1 MAELTINRAPL
12 GVSTPVGTSAGVLRL
27 LLQRGV
33 GAPLLLLAVLA
44 MVILPLPPL
53 ALDVLFTFNIALS
66 VLVVMAV
73 VNVSRPL
80 DFGIFPTVLLLATLL
95 RLALNVASTRVV
107 LLHGH
112 EGTAAAGHVI
122 EAFGHFVVGGNYAV
136 GIVVFGILTI
146 INFVVV
152 TKGAGRISEVSA
164 RFTLDAMPG
173 KQMAIDADLNAGLI
187 NQDEARLRRS
197 EVRAEADFYGSMDGA
212 SKFVRGDA
220 TAGILILL
228 INIAGGLAIG
238 TLSHGMA
245 FSDAA
250 RVYTLLTIGDG
261 LVAQI
266 PALLLS
272 TGVAIIVT
280 RMSKAQDLGKE
291 LSRQLLSHP
300 RSLAVAGGVLGVMG
314 LIPGMPN
321 VAFLLFAAGC
331 GGGAWLLQRR
341 RKLLAAAAA
350 APSAAATAATVPAEQ
365 RELSWDD
372 VQSVDLIGVEVGF
385 RLVPLVDKVQGGE
398 LLARI
403 RGVRRKLSQE
413 LGFLVQSVHIRD
425 NLELSPNAY
434 RISLAGVVLA
444 ESVVYPDRELA
455 INPGRVF
462 GKPPGI
468 ETRDPAFGMEAVW
481 IEPAKREHA
490 QTLGYT
496 VVDASTVIATHLS
509 SVIQSHAHEL
519 LGHEEVQQ
527 LLNGLAKTAPRLVE
541 DLVPKALPL
550 GVVVRVLQG
559 LLSERVPIRNLR
571 AIVETLAEHA
581 ARTQDPAV
589 LQSQVRI
596 ALGRQIV
603 QDIVGSGA
611 ELPVITLEPDLEQ
624 LLQSTLQGQAI
635 GNAALEPG
643 LAERLQAKLADSA
656 QRQEASNEAAVLMVA
671 PQLRTTLAR
680 FTRATVPSLHVLAW
694 NEIPDNRRV
703 RLVAAVGR

>member
-1 MAELTINRAPL
+1 
-12 GVSTPVGTSAGVLRL
+12 
-27 LLQRGV
+27 
-33 GAPLLLLAVLA
+33 
-44 MVILPLPPL
+44 
-53 ALDVLFTFNIALS
+53 
-66 VLVVMAV
+66 MAV
-73 VNVSRPL
+73 VNVARPL
-80 DFGIFPTVLLLATLL
+80 DFGIFPTVLLMATLL

-107 LLHGH
+107 LMHGND
-112 EGTAAAGHVI
+112 GTAAAGHVI

-136 GIVVFGILTI
+136 GIVVFAILTI

-187 NQDEARLRRS
+187 NQDEARLRRT
-197 EVRAEADFYGSMDGA
+197 EVRSEADFYGAMDGA

-220 TAGILILL
+220 TAGILILI
-228 INIAGGLAIG
+228 INIVGGLAIG
-238 TLSHGMA
+238 VLSHGMG
-245 FSDAA
+245 FTDAA

-280 RMSKAQDLGKE
+280 RMSRPQDLGGE
-291 LSRQLLSHP
+291 LNKQLFRQP
-300 RSLAVAGGVLGVMG
+300 RNLAVAGSLLVVMG

-321 VAFLLFAAGC
+321 VAFLLS
-331 GGGAWLLQRR
+331 GGALGAGAWILNRR
-341 RKLLAAAAA
+341 AKQAAS
-350 APSAAATAATVPAEQ
+350 APPALPPPVPVVNPDN

-372 VQSVDLIGVEVGF
+372 VKPADQIGLEVGF
-385 RLVPLVDKVQGGE
+385 RLVRLVDKAQGGE

-434 RISLAGVVLA
+434 RISLAGVAIVDGM
-444 ESVVYPDRELA
+444 VYPDKELA
-455 INPGRVF
+455 INPGKVF

-468 ETRDPAFGMEAVW
+468 ETRDPAFGMEAIW
-481 IEPAKREHA
+481 IDPSKREHA

-496 VVDASTVIATHLS
+496 VVDASTVVATHLS
-509 SVIQSHAHEL
+509 HIIQTHAHEL
-519 LGHEEVQQ
+519 LGHEEAQQ

-541 DLVPKALPL
+541 DLVPKVLPL
-550 GVVVRVLQG
+550 GTVVRVLQG
-559 LLSERVPIRNLR
+559 LLAERVPIRNLR
-571 AIVETLAEHA
+571 AIIETLAEHA
-581 ARTQDPAV
+581 GRTQDSSV
-589 LQSQVRI
+589 LLAQVRI

-603 QDIVGSGA
+603 QDIVGSA
-611 ELPVITLEPDLEQ
+611 VELPVITLAPDVEQ
-624 LLQSTLQGQAI
+624 LLQGSLQGQGANGSAAI
-635 GNAALEPG
+635 EPG
-643 LAERLQAKLADSA
+643 LAERLQVKLAESA
-656 QRQEASNEAAVLMVA
+656 ARQEATGDATVLMVT

-680 FTRATVPSLHVLAW
+680 FTRATVPNMHVLAW

>member
-1 MAELTINRAPL
+1 MAEIAINNTAATAPAW
-12 GVSTPVGTSAGVLRL
+12 VGLL
-27 LLQRGV
+27 KLLQRGV
-33 GAPLLLLAVLA
+33 GAPLMLLAVLA
-44 MVILPLPPL
+44 MVVLPLPPL

-73 VNVSRPL
+73 VNIARPL

-122 EAFGHFVVGGNYAV
+122 EAFGQFVVGGNYAV
-136 GIVVFGILTI
+136 GIVVFSILTI

-164 RFTLDAMPG
+164 RFTLDSMPG

-187 NQDEARLRRS
+187 NQDEARVRRA

-220 TAGILILL
+220 TAGILILI
-228 INIAGGLAIG
+228 INVVGGLAIG
-238 TLSHGMA
+238 TLSHGLG
-245 FSDAA
+245 FTEAA

-280 RMSKAQDLGKE
+280 RMSRAQDMGSE
-291 LSRQLLSHP
+291 LTRQLFRHP
-300 RSLAVAGGVLGVMG
+300 RGLAVAGSLLGIMG

-321 VAFLLFAAGC
+321 AAFLLFGGIC
-331 GGGAWLLQRR
+331 GAGAWFLKRR
-341 RKLLAAAAA
+341 ASRAAI
-350 APSAAATAATVPAEQ
+350 AATAAPVARPSAADAEQ

-372 VQSVDLIGVEVGF
+372 VQPVDLIGLEVGF
-385 RLVPLVDKVQGGE
+385 RLVPIVDKSQGGE

-425 NLELSPNAY
+425 NLELAPNAY
-434 RISLAGVVLA
+434 RISLAGVA
-444 ESVVYPDRELA
+444 IADGVVYPDRELA

-496 VVDASTVIATHLS
+496 VVDASTVVATHLS
-509 SVIQSHAHEL
+509 NVIQTHAHEL

-527 LLNGLAKTAPRLVE
+527 LLNALAKSAPRLVE
-541 DLVPKALPL
+541 DLVPKTLSL

-559 LLSERVPIRNLR
+559 LLAERVPIRNLR
-571 AIVETLAEHA
+571 AIVEALAEHA
-581 ARTQDPAV
+581 PRTQDPSV
-589 LQSQVRI
+589 LQAQVRI

-611 ELPVITLEPDLEQ
+611 ELPVITLEPELEQ
-624 LLQSTLQGQAI
+624 LLQASLQGQGGASGAI
-635 GNAALEPG
+635 EPG
-643 LAERLQAKLADSA
+643 LAERLQSRLAESA
-656 QRQEASNEAAVLMVA
+656 VRQEASGEATVLMVA

-680 FTRATVPSLHVLAW
+680 FTRATVPGLHVLAW